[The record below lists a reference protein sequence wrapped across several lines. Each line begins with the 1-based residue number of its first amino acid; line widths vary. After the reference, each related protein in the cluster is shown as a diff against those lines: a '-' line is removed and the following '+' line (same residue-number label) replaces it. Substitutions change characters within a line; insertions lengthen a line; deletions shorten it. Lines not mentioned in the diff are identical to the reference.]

1 MDLDAFALTCF
12 IKVAEH
18 KNFTKAAESVGRT
31 QSAVSQQIA
40 KLEALLGKK
49 LLLRGQTVSLTQD
62 GELLLSYSRKIISLY
77 HEVIDRFKEPE
88 LEGELRFGL
97 PEDFATVFLSEVLVD
112 FTRIHPRILLNVEC
126 DLTLNLFNRF
136 KKNEFDLVLVKMNR
150 PEEFPNGIEVW
161 SESLKWVGD
170 SRLVARDEEIPLVLS
185 AAPCVYRASAI
196 EALESIGRRW
206 RLVFTGSSY
215 TATIAAVKAG
225 MGITV
230 TSKTLIPKGLE
241 TINFPALPKLTDTH
255 VSLLKHQFHKPAV
268 STLEKFV
275 VEKLKR

>member
-1 MDLDAFALTCF
+1 MELDAFALKCF
-12 IKVAEH
+12 IKVAEN

-31 QSAVSQQIA
+31 QSAVSQQIT
-40 KLEALLGKK
+40 KLETLLGKK
-49 LLLRGQTVSLTQD
+49 LLIRGQTIRLTRE
-62 GELLLSYSRKIISLY
+62 GELLLGYSRKIFSLY
-77 HEVIDRFKEPE
+77 NEVIDRFKQPE

-170 SRLVARDEEIPLVLS
+170 SRLVDASEELPLVLS
-185 AAPCVYRASAI
+185 ATPCVYRAAAI
-196 EALESIGRRW
+196 EALENIGRRW
-206 RLVFTGSSY
+206 RLAFTGSSY

-230 TSKTLIPKGLE
+230 MPHTLIPKGLE
-241 TINFPALPKLTDTH
+241 TIDFPALPQLADTH
-255 VSLLKHQFHKPAV
+255 VSLLKHQLDNPAV
-268 STLEKFV
+268 NTLEKFV
-275 VEKLKR
+275 IEKLKR

>member
-1 MDLDAFALTCF
+1 MHLDAFALNCF
-12 IKVAEH
+12 IKAAEN
-18 KNFTKAAESVGRT
+18 KSFTKAAQSIGRT

-40 KLEALLGKK
+40 KLEALLGKE
-49 LLLRGQTVSLTQD
+49 LLVRGQTVRLTED
-62 GELLLSYSRKIISLY
+62 GEILLNYAKKIFSLY
-77 HEVIDRFKEPE
+77 NEVVDRFKEPE

-126 DLTLNLFNRF
+126 DLTLNLFSRF
-136 KKNEFDLVLVKMNR
+136 KKKEFDLVLVKMNR

-170 SRLVARDEEIPLVLS
+170 SELIEREREIPLVLS
-185 AAPCVYRASAI
+185 AAPCVYRSSAI
-196 EALESIGRRW
+196 EALENIGRRW

-230 TSKTLIPKGLE
+230 MPHTLIPKGVE
-241 TINFPALPKLTDTH
+241 TIDFPVLPQLTDTH
-255 VSLLKHQFHKPAV
+255 VSLLKHLDKPPIN
-268 STLEKFV
+268 TLEKFV

>member
-1 MDLDAFALTCF
+1 MDLDAFALKCF
-12 IKVAEH
+12 IKVAEN
-18 KNFTKAAESVGRT
+18 KNFTKAAEYLGRT

-40 KLEALLGKK
+40 KLETLLGKK
-49 LLLRGQTVSLTQD
+49 LLVRGPTIGLTQD
-62 GELLLSYSRKIISLY
+62 GELLLCYSRKIFSLFN
-77 HEVIDRFKEPE
+77 EVVDRFKEPE
-88 LEGELRFGL
+88 LEGKLRFGL
-97 PEDFATVFLSEVLVD
+97 PEDFATVFLSDVLVD
-112 FTRIHPRILLNVEC
+112 YTLIHPRVLLNVEC
-126 DLTLNLFNRF
+126 DLTVNLFNRF
-136 KKNEFDLVLVKMNR
+136 KKKEFDLVLVKMNR

-170 SRLVARDEEIPLVLS
+170 SGLVDPKEEIPLVLS

-196 EALESIGRRW
+196 EALESFGRRW

-230 TSKTLIPKGLE
+230 MPHTLIPKGLE
-241 TINFPALPKLTDTH
+241 TIDFPALPRLADTH
-255 VSLLKHQFHKPAV
+255 VSLLKHQLDNPAV
-268 STLEKFV
+268 NTLEKFV

>member
-1 MDLDAFALTCF
+1 MDLDAFSLKCF
-12 IKVAEH
+12 IKVAEN
-18 KNFTKAAESVGRT
+18 KSFTKAAEAVGRT
-31 QSAVSQQIA
+31 QSAVSQQIT

-49 LLLRGQTVSLTQD
+49 LIVRSQTIRLTQE
-62 GELLLSYSRKIISLY
+62 GELLLRYARKIFCLY
-77 HEVIDRFKEPE
+77 NEVMDRFKEPE

-126 DLTLNLFNRF
+126 DLTLNLFHRF
-136 KKNEFDLVLVKMNR
+136 KKKEFDLVLVKMNR
-150 PEEFPNGIEVW
+150 PDEFPNGIEVW

-170 SRLVARDEEIPLVLS
+170 AKLLDASKEVPLVLS

-196 EALESIGRRW
+196 EALENIGRRW

-230 TSKTLIPKGLE
+230 MPNTLIPKGLE
-241 TINFPALPKLTDTH
+241 TINFPVLPQLTDTH
-255 VSLLKHQFHKPAV
+255 VSLLKHQLDNPAV
-268 STLEKFV
+268 NTLEKFV
-275 VEKLKR
+275 VEKLQR

>member
-1 MDLDAFALTCF
+1 MDLEAFALKCF
-12 IKVAEH
+12 IKVAEN
-18 KNFTKAAESVGRT
+18 KSFTKAAESIGRT
-31 QSAVSQQIA
+31 QSAISQQMT

-49 LLLRGQTVSLTQD
+49 LIVRGKRISLTPD
-62 GELLLSYSRKIISLY
+62 GELLLSYSRKLFSLY
-77 HEVIDRFKEPE
+77 NEVIDRFKEPE

-136 KKNEFDLVLVKMNR
+136 KKKELDLVLVKMNR

-161 SESLKWVGD
+161 SECLQWIGD
-170 SRLVARDEEIPLVLS
+170 PRLVDVKEEIPLVLS

-196 EALESIGRRW
+196 EALENIGRRW

-230 TSKTLIPKGLE
+230 MPNTLIPKGVE
-241 TINFPALPKLTDTH
+241 TIDFPTLPQLTDTH
-255 VSLLKHQFHKPAV
+255 VSLLKHQIDEPAV
-268 STLEKFV
+268 NTLENFV